1 MVSKVLQ
8 FAIVMVIVMM
18 GFAVSF
24 WASSERFRDVNEDQS
39 VAFERM
45 WVAIFKA
52 MLGDFGDLESLN
64 EDPHWVDRVL
74 FFFYV
79 VAMTVMLLNLLIAIL
94 STAHANIA
102 ERAETEIK
110 ASKVRT
116 MEHYRRIVANDVL
129 PAPLN
134 LVQFLALFPILVI
147 DLCIHRGLY
156 DRLKPTVGRFMGSFV
171 FWAISSPVAIV
182 LGSLLWFIS
191 TPTTVINKWDLKISF
206 WKNLYR
212 SVGVV
217 FESLI
222 FVPLALVWLW
232 ALGVIN
238 GARQIVDLAQ
248 GNLLGIQT
256 SFSFFSDTHRRH
268 HSVGEILIM
277 TGGLGVYQLST
288 CLEDPMSDPE
298 VRRDEE
304 NERTTV
310 KHIKLLRNRL
320 EETNADRLADI
331 VARIESAANARERRL
346 EDMVLGAIVNAV
358 DERVDRL
365 EKRLE
370 KRLEDV
376 LMKLAT

>member
-1 MVSKVLQ
+1 M
-8 FAIVMVIVMM
+8 
-18 GFAVSF
+18 
-24 WASSERFRDVNEDQS
+24 
-39 VAFERM
+39 
-45 WVAIFKA
+45 
-52 MLGDFGDLESLN
+52 
-64 EDPHWVDRVL
+64 
-74 FFFYV
+74 
-79 VAMTVMLLNLLIAIL
+79 
-94 STAHANIA
+94 
-102 ERAETEIK
+102 
-110 ASKVRT
+110 
-116 MEHYRRIVANDVL
+116 
-129 PAPLN
+129 
-134 LVQFLALFPILVI
+134 I

-206 WKNLYR
+206 WKNLYG

-320 EETNADRLADI
+320 EKTNADRLADI